1 MAWID
6 AGQGPNTPRLAP
18 LPSAASPQLPCLA
31 VRTVDI
37 AARMVRAPMRE
48 GSARVLY
55 VAREG
60 SGTWPSW
67 EVLT

>member
-6 AGQGPNTPRLAP
+6 ASQGLAP
-18 LPSAASPQLPCLA
+18 LRIVPLTLTAPPQLPCLA